1 MKLNYGTMAL
11 AGLALLWYLWY
22 FRALPWTLLRVVG
35 VVILVPSLILI
46 TVARVQLGRAFSIR
60 AKADILVTSGLYSKI
75 RNPIYVFGTL
85 MLAGFVLTIEKPWLL
100 LGFLVLTPLQIYRSR
115 NEERVLT
122 ERFGQAYL
130 DYKRGTWF

>member
-11 AGLALLWYLWY
+11 AGLSLLWYLWR
-22 FRALPWTLLRVVG
+22 FRTLPWTPLRAIG
-35 VVILVPSLILI
+35 VMILVPSLILI

-85 MLAGFVLTIEKPWLL
+85 MLAGFVLTIGKPWLL
-100 LGFLVLTPLQIYRSR
+100 IGFCILTPLQIYRSR

-130 DYKRGTWF
+130 DYKQRTWL